1 MGMMGAATAEADKV
15 FDWQV
20 SKRLLGYLRPY
31 RRNVTIAMGAALLTV
46 VANVLGA
53 PLIAFV
59 IDEGILKA
67 NFGLIIFGV
76 LAYLTIDGAGH
87 LGFHFQIRNMA
98 LAGQHVIQ
106 TLRDEMFSHIQ
117 FLSLSFFS
125 QYETGKLIA
134 RVIGDVNVLR
144 EAITF
149 AVVGAVRD
157 VLVLVGILVAMT
169 FISLPLTLVAV
180 VVVVVVSLMANYWRV
195 SARKAYL
202 TQRETNS
209 ANNAELSEA
218 FNAVRVTQAFA
229 RQSFNYR
236 RFAGEINRAH
246 LNSSLRAAFIA
257 SLFFPGI
264 ELVGGAALGAL
275 IYFGGSLALQQ
286 EITVA
291 TLITFVLYVD
301 QLFFPIRM
309 LAQRYNIF
317 QAVMAAG
324 HKIFTL
330 MDTPLEVKDAPDA
343 TEMPPIKGHVRF
355 ENVTFAY
362 SKPDVMDYTP
372 RKRGTTM
379 RKENAKGGSGA
390 ANGHADP
397 SGNGHMPGGEGQ
409 PTDMMR
415 LVLNNFSLDIPAG
428 ATVALVGH
436 TGAGKSSIIKLVSR
450 FYDVNGGRI
459 TIDGTDIRTVTQRS
473 LRAQMGVVIQET
485 HLFSGTVMDNIRY
498 GRLGATDD
506 EVIAAAEAVGADPFI
521 RKLEK
526 GYHTEVREGGAIL
539 SAGQKQL
546 LSFARA
552 LLADPRILIL
562 DEATSSIDTQTEK
575 IIQEALKRLLK
586 GRTSFVIAHRL
597 STITS
602 ADLIV
607 VMDHGRIVEQGSHA
621 DLLAKGGV
629 YRDLY
634 TMAYARPLAGA
645 AEKASLS

>member
-1 MGMMGAATAEADKV
+1 MGMMGAATAEADKG

-20 SKRLLGYLRPY
+20 SKRLLSYLRPY
-31 RRNVTIAMGAALLTV
+31 RRNVIIAMGAAMLTV

-59 IDEGILKA
+59 VDEGILKA
-67 NFGLIIFGV
+67 NLGLIIFGV

-106 TLRDEMFSHIQ
+106 TLRDQMFSHIQ

-157 VLVLVGILVAMT
+157 VLILVGILVAMM
-169 FISLPLTLVAV
+169 FISLPLTVVAVAV
-180 VVVVVVSLMANYWRV
+180 VFVVTLMANYWRV

-202 TQRETNS
+202 VQRETNS

-229 RQSFNYR
+229 RQRYNYE

-246 LNSSLRAAFIA
+246 LKSSLRAAFVA

-264 ELVGGAALGAL
+264 ELVGGVALGAL
-275 IYFGGSLALQQ
+275 IYVGGSLALQQ

-330 MDTPLEVKDAPDA
+330 MDTPVEVKDAPDA
-343 TEMPPIKGHVRF
+343 IEMPPIKGHVRF

-362 SKPDVMDYTP
+362 SKPDIMDYTP

-379 RKENAKGGSGA
+379 RRENAKSGQDGKNGKHG
-390 ANGHADP
+390 ANGYTV
-397 SGNGHMPGGEGQ
+397 GGEGQ
-409 PTDMMR
+409 PTDVMR
-415 LVLNNFSLDIPAG
+415 PVLNNFNLDVPAG

-459 TIDGTDIRTVTQRS
+459 TIDGIDIRTVTQRS

-498 GRLGATDD
+498 GRLSATDD

-521 RKLEK
+521 RRLEK
-526 GYHTEVREGGAIL
+526 GYYTEVREGGAIL

-575 IIQEALKRLLK
+575 TIQEALKRLLK

-607 VMDHGRIVEQGSHA
+607 VMDHGRIVEQGSHT

-634 TMAYARPLAGA
+634 TMAYARPLASTP
-645 AEKASLS
+645 EKASLS